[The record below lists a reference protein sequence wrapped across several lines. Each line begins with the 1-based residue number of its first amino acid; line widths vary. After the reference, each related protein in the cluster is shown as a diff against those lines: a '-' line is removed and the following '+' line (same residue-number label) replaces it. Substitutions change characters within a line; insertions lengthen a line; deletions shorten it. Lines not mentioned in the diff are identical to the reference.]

1 MRFLTLFFSFFMVFA
16 LAGTV
21 DAQSL
26 FGAKLPSLP
35 AGATKQAKAQ
45 EIDETASVVEEE
57 NDEEIGTRD
66 FVDPQEIQ
74 GEIRQTNDQLREM
87 KRLIASAK
95 RQKMTKEIGELA
107 ELQKTVLAF
116 QKQLKT
122 LKPDSENARDVLEE
136 YRGAQL
142 WDVFNDIRRRVELPK
157 ELADIKKSLTTVEK
171 LMKQKQVIKA
181 FTELGGD
188 VASVQAIVATMR
200 NAYDAA
206 TQAMANAD
214 VEAVDDALMDIREG
228 GHPGELEGMIRG
240 MQDFSRRLR
249 MIRDKEIQD
258 GIKDF
263 IKPIITALN
272 EGDIREARMTAEEL
286 GPQIDKIMQKA
297 VRVGKKERK
306 SFLKKIE
313 DLERLIGE
321 RLEAQGQKGESA
333 ENGEGE

>member
-1 MRFLTLFFSFFMVFA
+1 MRFLTLFLSLFVVFA
-16 LAGTV
+16 LVGTV

-45 EIDETASVVEEE
+45 ENDETALVEEE
-57 NDEEIGTRD
+57 NGEEMGTRD

-74 GEIRQTNDQLREM
+74 GEIRQTNDQLREV
-87 KRLIASAK
+87 KRLTASAK

-107 ELQKTVLAF
+107 GLQQQVLAF
-116 QKQLKT
+116 QKQLKA

-142 WDVFNDIRRRVELPK
+142 WDVFNDIRRRVELPR

-171 LMKQKQVIKA
+171 LMKQKQVLKA
-181 FTELGGD
+181 FVELGGD
-188 VASVQAIVATMR
+188 TESVQAIVATMR

-214 VEAVDDALMDIREG
+214 VEAVDEALMDIREG

-240 MQDFSRRLR
+240 MQDFSRRLK

-263 IKPIITALN
+263 IKPIIVALN

-321 RLEAQGQKGESA
+321 RLSQEEQKSDEIQDQ
-333 ENGEGE
+333 